1 MKSLI
6 KIVKDMSLKS
16 KLSGNTI
23 SFLDNAH
30 KDPGCQKIML
40 KMNEISL
47 EELGIEGPNDSYH
60 F

>member
-47 EELGIEGPNDSYH
+47 E
-60 F
+60 